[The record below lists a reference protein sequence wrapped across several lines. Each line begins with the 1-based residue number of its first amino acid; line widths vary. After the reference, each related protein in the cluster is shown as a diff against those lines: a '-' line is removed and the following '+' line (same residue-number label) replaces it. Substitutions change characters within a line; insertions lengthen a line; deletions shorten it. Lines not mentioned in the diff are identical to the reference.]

1 MQRITDQFEDFK
13 FSHVP
18 GLFPL
23 HVDASGCKYQEVP
36 VAAGTGQVID
46 APVTDEQVIDTGG
59 SQLQKRAAIETHQH
73 QKEEGH
79 LEDAGRA
86 NMGNAMR
93 ESLADQT
100 TMPEGQKVNSVE
112 QVQAQTICE
121 PQGMIPSICTFSLYA
136 WLI

>member
-1 MQRITDQFEDFK
+1 
-13 FSHVP
+13 
-18 GLFPL
+18 
-23 HVDASGCKYQEVP
+23 
-36 VAAGTGQVID
+36 
-46 APVTDEQVIDTGG
+46 VTDEQVIDTGG

-73 QKEEGH
+73 QKEGH

-121 PQGMIPSICTFSLYA
+121 PQGMIPSICTFSL
-136 WLI
+136 

>member
-1 MQRITDQFEDFK
+1 MTN
-13 FSHVP
+13 
-18 GLFPL
+18 
-23 HVDASGCKYQEVP
+23 
-36 VAAGTGQVID
+36 
-46 APVTDEQVIDTGG
+46 EQVKDIGE
-59 SQLQKRAAIETHQH
+59 SQHQKRAAIEPHQH

-93 ESLADQT
+93 ESLTDQT
-100 TMPEGQKVNSVE
+100 TMPAGQKVNSVD

-121 PQGMIPSICTFSLYA
+121 RQGMIPSICTFSLYS